1 MFKGNWGLRTN
12 RPKGIRWLPFE
23 AILVCWHR
31 KPKGP
36 SRERALE
43 RKSMSFAEALART
56 DSAPCVRHLGI
67 HFLLLFSWLQNQKGS
82 AAYLLDGCRVRG
94 DAGTRRASSSHQRP
108 CVIII
113 IMGSWLERMRSQV
126 PTDPFYHKPAAVLS
140 HSDRPFWGQPNSGV
154 DWCEENYLHT
164 HYVAEWWNFL
174 SSVPMV
180 VYGGFGLG
188 CCARFGLERRFWACY
203 IALMLVGLGSCAF
216 HGTLTW
222 YPNPS
227 PNLRWGQ
234 ALDELPM
241 IYGSTAFF
249 YTVVEADLAET
260 RRPWLPYAEAAYC
273 AAFTLGYFA
282 LPRFFAVF
290 ILSYACA
297 VALIIHQTHRI
308 YVTYVRHDRS
318 AAGLWQR
325 RLFWTAA
332 ICYPA
337 GLLLL
342 WVPENALCP
351 SFPGLFHR
359 LQLHAWFHIV
369 TGISPFSFV
378 LFITYHRTVHVLKR
392 RAKHEVYVLPYVS
405 VG

>member
-1 MFKGNWGLRTN
+1 MTPN
-12 RPKGIRWLPFE
+12 PP
-23 AILVCWHR
+23 
-31 KPKGP
+31 
-36 SRERALE
+36 
-43 RKSMSFAEALART
+43 
-56 DSAPCVRHLGI
+56 
-67 HFLLLFSWLQNQKGS
+67 
-82 AAYLLDGCRVRG
+82 AAM
-94 DAGTRRASSSHQRP
+94 
-108 CVIII
+108 
-113 IMGSWLERMRSQV
+113 MGSWLERMRSQV
-126 PTDPFYHKPAAVLS
+126 PTDPFYHEPAAVLS

-203 IALMLVGLGSCAF
+203 VALMLVGTGSMAF

-222 YPNPS
+222 
-227 PNLRWGQ
+227 WGQ

-273 AAFTLGYFA
+273 AAFTVGYFA

-308 YVTYVRHDRS
+308 YATYVRHDRS

-378 LFITYHRTVHVLKR
+378 LFITYHRAVHVLKR